1 MRCSKPCSRS
11 WHRTGFD
18 FADKKRLPESEIQAA
33 VLFHME
39 RASGIEPPSKAWEA
53 SILPMNYA
61 RVIADLNILSFF
73 ACFGKAVFEGGDGG
87 QDGDMG
93 VAGEGLGA
101 GGAGGDGEEVDAGVL
116 GGLSVDV
123 AVARVEDVGFRCV
136 EVVNG
141 AQEARRLWLVALDV
155 VAADDQ
161 VDELGHVVDVE
172 FLLDAAV
179 RLVGDDAD
187 FCAGGLD
194 GAQGLDGAGE
204 EGRAGRHV
212 AVGLGAVG
220 VDEALGFGV
229 VRGADDALDGL
240 DHGQADG
247 LLDALVGHVGVA
259 ELLQGDVEALDDGGL
274 GIDERVVEIE
284 EVKTIIQ
291 SWHCY

>member
-1 MRCSKPCSRS
+1 
-11 WHRTGFD
+11 
-18 FADKKRLPESEIQAA
+18 
-33 VLFHME
+33 ME

-73 ACFGKAVFEGGDGG
+73 ARFGKAVFEGGDGG

-116 GGLSVDV
+116 GGLGVDV
-123 AVARVEDVGFRCV
+123 AVTCVEDVGLLHV
-136 EVVNG
+136 EVVDG

-172 FLLDAAV
+172 FFLDAAV

-187 FCAGGLD
+187 FGACGLD
-194 GAQGLDGAGE
+194 GAQCLDGAGE

-220 VDEALGFGV
+220 VDEALGLGV

-247 LLDALVGHVGVA
+247 LLDALVGHIGIA

-274 GIDERVVEIE
+274 GVDERVVEIE
-284 EVKTIIQ
+284 EVETVIQ
-291 SWHCY
+291 GGHSFRVDIQRDFLVLCL

>member
-1 MRCSKPCSRS
+1 MKDIV
-11 WHRTGFD
+11 RTGQKISDHHFCMH
-18 FADKKRLPESEIQAA
+18 DKKRLPESEIQAA
-33 VLFHME
+33 VVFHME

-61 RVIADLNILSFF
+61 RIIADLNILSFF
-73 ACFGKAVFEGGDGG
+73 ARFGKAVFEGGDGG

-93 VAGEGLGA
+93 VAGEGRGA

-116 GGLSVDV
+116 GGLGVDV
-123 AVARVEDVGFRCV
+123 AVAGVEDVGFRCV
-136 EVVNG
+136 EVVDG

-187 FCAGGLD
+187 FGARGLD
-194 GAQGLDGAGE
+194 GAQGLNGAGE

-229 VRGADDALDGL
+229 ICRADDALDGL

-284 EVKTIIQ
+284 EVETIIQ
-291 SWHCY
+291 G